1 MVLVLA
7 GGGIWP
13 GSLTREV
20 LELASRADVVYVD
33 VYTTPG
39 ASWLADELSRVAR
52 GRVVRAGRELLESR
66 ALDVVEEARRG
77 LVLVVA
83 PGDPLVA
90 TTHVSLLVEAARRG
104 VEWRFAPGVSGVVA
118 AKVASGLQYYRF
130 GRTFTVPGPWRGVRA
145 FSVVEYAY
153 TNICAGLHSAVLLDL
168 DDEGRQLPPGEA
180 ARILLELEREVA
192 SEAGVEPFLAGLMA
206 LVVSKAGLP
215 GQSVGSGRLADIG
228 GVEWQPPTTLIIPA
242 TVHPTEAEALQA
254 LHSVDPGLV
263 GSHNEAV
270 RKARGSACKALL
282 ASLGVGQSP

>member
-7 GGGIWP
+7 GGGVWP
-13 GSLTREV
+13 GSLTREL
-20 LELASRADVVYVD
+20 LELASNADVVYVD
-33 VYTTPG
+33 VYTSPG
-39 ASWLADELSRVAR
+39 ASWLVEELSKVAR
-52 GRVVRAGRELLESR
+52 GRVVEAGRDALESGAGR
-66 ALDVVEEARRG
+66 IVEEARKG

-104 VEWRFAPGVSGVVA
+104 VEWRLSPGVSGVVV

-130 GRTFTVPGPWRGVRA
+130 GRTFTVPGPWRGVKA
-145 FSVVEYAY
+145 YSIIEYAY

-180 ARILLELEREVA
+180 ARILLEIEREVA
-192 SEAGVEPFLAGLMA
+192 SEAGVEPFLARLMA

-215 GQSVGSGRLADIG
+215 GQSVGSSRLADVG
-228 GVEWQPPTTLIIPA
+228 GISWQPPATLIIPA

-254 LHSVDPGLV
+254 LHGVDPNLV
-263 GSHNEAV
+263 ESHNEAV

-282 ASLGVGQSP
+282 ASLGLSQSP